1 MSRRLQT
8 TKGDRHKLG
17 NPEDHVGFLLKS
29 LHLGLRQALEVEL
42 REHRIPLSFA
52 QVGAMFNLLLEPGL
66 PGAQLAR
73 RASVSA
79 QTMNTTLRRLESNG
93 LITRRPHPESRRAD
107 SWFLTEDGDA
117 MLEQARTVGDAV
129 FARVLSVFSPSEA
142 EELKRSLRRCI
153 AALDLPAESAPQE
166 RPRPESR
173 RAPRGARRAA
183 SDRGRRTT
191 DPPAH

>member
-1 MSRRLQT
+1 M
-8 TKGDRHKLG
+8 
-17 NPEDHVGFLLKS
+17 PEDHVGFLLKT
-29 LHLGLRQALEVEL
+29 LHLGLRQTLEVEL

-52 QVGAMFNLLLEPGL
+52 QVGALFNLSIEPGL

-79 QTMNTTLRRLESNG
+79 QTMNTILRRLESNG

-129 FARVLSVFSPSEA
+129 FARVLSVFSKREA
-142 EELKRSLRRCI
+142 EEFKQSLRRCI
-153 AALDLPAESAPQE
+153 AALDLPAESAP
-166 RPRPESR
+166 ESR
-173 RAPRGARRAA
+173 RPPRGARRAA
-183 SDRGRRTT
+183 GDRGRRST
-191 DPPAH
+191 DSPAH

>member
-1 MSRRLQT
+1 M
-8 TKGDRHKLG
+8 
-17 NPEDHVGFLLKS
+17 PEDHIGFLLKT
-29 LHLGLRQALEVEL
+29 LHLGLRQTLEVEL

-52 QVGAMFNLLLEPGL
+52 QVGAMFNLSVEPGL

-79 QTMNTTLRRLESNG
+79 QTMNAILRRLESNG

-117 MLEQARTVGDAV
+117 MLEQARIVGDAV
-129 FARVLSVFSPSEA
+129 FARVLSVFSKSEA
-142 EELKRSLRRCI
+142 EEFKRSLQRCI
-153 AALDLPAESAPQE
+153 TALDLPAESAPA

-173 RAPRGARRAA
+173 RPPRAARRAA
-183 SDRGRRTT
+183 GDLGPGMGRS
-191 DPPAH
+191 

>member
-1 MSRRLQT
+1 M
-8 TKGDRHKLG
+8 
-17 NPEDHVGFLLKS
+17 PEDHVGFLLKT
-29 LHLGLRQALEVEL
+29 LHFGLRQALEVEL

-52 QVGAMFNLLLEPGL
+52 QVGAMFNLSLEPGL

-79 QTMNTTLRRLESNG
+79 QTMNTILRRLESHG
-93 LITRRPHPESRRAD
+93 FITRRPHPESRRAD
-107 SWFLTEDGDA
+107 SWFLTEDGNA

-129 FARVLSVFSPSEA
+129 FGRVLSVFSPNEV

-153 AALDLPAESAPQE
+153 AALDLPAESAPQ

-183 SDRGRRTT
+183 SGRSRRPV